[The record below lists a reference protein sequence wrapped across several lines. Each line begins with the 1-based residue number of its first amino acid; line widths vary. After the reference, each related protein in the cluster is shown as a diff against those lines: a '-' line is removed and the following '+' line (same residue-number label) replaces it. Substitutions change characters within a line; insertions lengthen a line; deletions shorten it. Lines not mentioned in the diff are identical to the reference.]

1 MKRAPALACA
11 AFVIALSGC
20 APSTDVSGWEM
31 ARKKPGDTR
40 LESFPEIPVAFP
52 GAAPLPAAT
61 AAKTDSQRGYLKQ
74 HDPGSLFRRGYS
86 APTP

>member
-1 MKRAPALACA
+1 MKLVLALAR
-11 AFVIALSGC
+11 IALAIMLGGC
-20 APSTDVSGWEM
+20 APSADVSGWEM
-31 ARKKPGDTR
+31 ARKKPGDAR
-40 LESFPEIPVAFP
+40 LESFPQIPVALP
-52 GAAPLPAAT
+52 SAAPQPAAA

>member
-1 MKRAPALACA
+1 MRVAPGLAGFAIAMALC
-11 AFVIALSGC
+11 GC

-52 GAAPLPAAT
+52 GVVPLPAAT
-61 AAKTDSQRGYLKQ
+61 GAKTESQRGYLKQ
-74 HDPGSLFRRGYS
+74 HDLGSLFRRGYS

>member
-1 MKRAPALACA
+1 MKFAPALVCFAM
-11 AFVIALSGC
+11 VILLGGC

-31 ARKKPGDTR
+31 ARKKPGDAR
-40 LESFPEIPVAFP
+40 LESFPEIPVVMP
-52 GAAPLPAAT
+52 GVSLPAT
-61 AAKTDSQRGYLKQ
+61 TDTQQGYLKQ